1 MNKTEYESGFQVILK
16 NCEEDVNEKKDKDE
30 EIVEK
35 VVGKKNDNEK
45 KVPKKIAAKKNIEKD
60 QQKKVEKKN

>member
-1 MNKTEYESGFQVILK
+1 MNKTEYESGFQVVLK

-35 VVGKKNDNEK
+35 VVGKKK
-45 KVPKKIAAKKNIEKD
+45 
-60 QQKKVEKKN
+60 